1 MSYPVKK
8 HDEIISQ
15 DTRSLISKRYKT
27 VTKAVNQT
35 FWNSSSETSNSLYV
49 GSYGRGTAIDESDID
64 ILVELPKSEY
74 ERYDIYTGNG
84 QSRLLQA
91 LKSALQTPYPRSNIK
106 ADGQVV
112 KIDFSDGMKFEVL
125 PAFRNT
131 NLYCEWDDTYSYP
144 DTNMG
149 GNWLS
154 TNPKA
159 EQQAMRE
166 KNNSSNSNGLLFDTC
181 KHLRRVRNDHYSSYK
196 LSGIVIDS
204 FVYVAMG
211 GWSWTK
217 EGGTS
222 ASAAGDYENILLNY
236 YLQNKA
242 WLGYTISSPGS
253 SETIESS
260 SSLLCLEKVLKYIA
274 E

>member
-8 HDEIISQ
+8 HGEVISQ

-27 VTKAVNQT
+27 VTSAVNQM
-35 FWNSSSETSNSLYV
+35 FWGTSSETSNSLYV
-49 GSYGRGTAIDESDID
+49 GSYGRGTAIDTSDVD
-64 ILVELPKSEY
+64 ILIDLPQTEY
-74 ERYDIYTGNG
+74 ERYDAQTSNG

-91 LKSALQTPYPRSNIK
+91 LKSALLTPYPRSNIR

-112 KIDFSDGMKFEVL
+112 KIDFSDGMMFEVL
-125 PAFRNT
+125 PGFRN
-131 NLYCEWDDTYSYP
+131 WDGTYKYP

-159 EQQAMRE
+159 EQTAMRD
-166 KNNSSNSNGLLFDTC
+166 KNSNSSSNGLLFDTC
-181 KHLRRVRNDHYSSYK
+181 MHFRRVHNDYYSSYK

-204 FVYVAMG
+204 FVYTAMA
-211 GWSWTK
+211 GWKWLNVGETS
-217 EGGTS
+217 TS
-222 ASAAGDYENILLNY
+222 ATGDYENILLNY
-236 YLQNKA
+236 YLQNKT
-242 WLGYTISSPGS
+242 WLDYALLAPGS
-253 SETIESS
+253 NETLESN
-260 SSLLCLEKVLKYIA
+260 SSLVCLEKVLRYIA